1 MKICTKLWPAFLIL
15 TKVLKKILNYT
26 QKSIIKNYSLVQN
39 ILNEVIY
46 MRKFH
51 LSPNLKTFGITV
63 SKFSY
68 LYSNLFKNIQGAKNN
83 P

>member
-1 MKICTKLWPAFLIL
+1 
-15 TKVLKKILNYT
+15 
-26 QKSIIKNYSLVQN
+26 
-39 ILNEVIY
+39 